1 MIKTVIFDIGNVMMT
16 WNWDLRMKELLG
28 EKAASAVSAAIM
40 GGGNWNEL
48 DRGTRTIEGVA
59 HCAVQ
64 KAPEYEK
71 QIYLAVEHIPE
82 CALRC
87 GYAIPWVEE
96 LHGLGYTVLYL
107 SNYSRDLICL
117 RPDVLDFVPYMDG
130 GIFSWSVG
138 MTKPEPEIYAKLCE
152 AYDLTPEEA
161 LFIDDNA
168 DNIAAARRFGLNAVQ
183 FHGYETTYPE
193 VMETLARSRA
203 D

>member
-16 WNWDLRMKELLG
+16 WNWELRMKELLG
-28 EKAASAVSAAIM
+28 EKAASAVTAAIM

-59 HCAVQ
+59 RCAVQ

-87 GYAIPWVEE
+87 EYAIPWVEE

-130 GIFSWSVG
+130 GIFSWSVR
-138 MTKPEPEIYAKLCE
+138 MTKPEPEIYAKLCDT
-152 AYDLTPEEA
+152 YDQNPAEA

-168 DNIAAARRFGLNAVQ
+168 DNIAAARRFGLNAIQ
-183 FHGYETTYPE
+183 FRGYETTYPE
-193 VMETLARSRA
+193 VMEILARSRA
-203 D
+203 